1 MNRTII
7 KDISFLSYYQSA
19 LRNILVFTTIA
30 LALIREA
37 FVFKNR
43 NMLYNTVYLVFSF
56 LFLSIAIL
64 INYILLKDS
73 ITYNNTLSK
82 KNKSV
87 TINVDINILY
97 IMLTII
103 VVKAHHQIIIIISY
117 KKYFVFM
124 KGQYHI

>member
-73 ITYNNTLSK
+73 ITYNNTLTK

-103 VVKAHHQIIIIISY
+103 VSFTCFTLYRMYRNLTQK
-117 KKYFVFM
+117 
-124 KGQYHI
+124 